1 MEIPWNGKSKTL
13 VTGLLYEGKVLSN
26 WINFILNMCMHA
38 TEGYL
43 GVGLVSEEVAASE
56 TVRPLHKLGSRIDT
70 LKSILVLTLS
80 MPVIY

>member
-1 MEIPWNGKSKTL
+1 
-13 VTGLLYEGKVLSN
+13 
-26 WINFILNMCMHA
+26 MCMHA